1 MDDFPSLK
9 ARRLL
14 AILTREPLNDR
25 VVRQSG
31 SHRTLRSPI
40 RPTIVFA
47 FHDRRELAPR
57 EVRRVLVSHVGLA
70 ESDALRLR

>member
-14 AILTREPLNDR
+14 AILMREPLGYR

-31 SHRTLRSPI
+31 SHRTLAAPG
-40 RPTIVFA
+40 RPRVLFA
-47 FHDRRELAPR
+47 FHDGRTLAPHD
-57 EVRRVLVSHVGLA
+57 VRRVLVREVGLA
-70 ESDALRLR
+70 ESDALDLL